1 MSFLCEAWLSVD
13 REDDCKLSGGGG
25 AGRDTVIKKSKYIGK
40 VCTNSSE
47 HIAAFSRLEE
57 MLCN

>member
-1 MSFLCEAWLSVD
+1 MVRLGSVGYRVD
-13 REDDCKLSGGGG
+13 REDVCKLSGGG
-25 AGRDTVIKKSKYIGK
+25 AGRDTVVKKSKNICK

-47 HIAAFSRLEE
+47 QIAALSRLEE